1 MAESLTEAMNAA
13 EAAGEDTGV
22 PSGTTTPTEAPAA
35 TAAEAPRTETQAT
48 EAPSETPAQAGEAD
62 WLGDPAFDWSRLDP
76 QVVPLAKQLQADYTR
91 KRQSEAEQVRQA
103 QDQLKQFDGLDPGA
117 AQWARQVDQL
127 ARTNP
132 ALAAQM
138 LQQEAQRLA
147 GSNQA
152 PAQQAD
158 PFDGI
163 EPLSDV
169 ERLLL
174 EERKTTRQ
182 QMAEMQR
189 QLQEGVADRAR
200 AEVEQQFAKLEQE
213 VGRKIPY
220 EERVQVANWCQQHQV
235 GNPEIAWKVLH
246 WEDAKRI
253 GREEASASLAQKAG
267 LGPAPGGVA
276 SREAPPGDRV
286 PKTQREA
293 IEMAYDAAARA
304 AG

>member
-1 MAESLTEAMNAA
+1 MAESLAEAMNAA

-22 PSGTTTPTEAPAA
+22 ETPTPTEAPAA
-35 TAAEAPRTETQAT
+35 TT
-48 EAPSETPAQAGEAD
+48 EAPPTETGSETPADAGEAD
-62 WLGDPAFDWSRLDP
+62 FLEERFDWSKLDP

-91 KRQSEAEQVRQA
+91 KRQAEAEQVRRA
-103 QDQLKQFDGLDPGA
+103 QEQLKPFEGLEPGA

-138 LQQEAQRLA
+138 LQEEARRLSGA
-147 GSNQA
+147 NQA
-152 PAQQAD
+152 PAPQAD

-174 EERKTTRQ
+174 EERKATRQ

-189 QLQEGVADRAR
+189 QLQETVAERAR
-200 AEVEQQFAKLEQE
+200 SAVEQQFAKLERD
-213 VGRKIPY
+213 VGRAIPY
-220 EERVQVANWCQQHQV
+220 EERVQVATWCQQHNV
-235 GNPEIAWKVLH
+235 GDPEIAWKVLH
-246 WEDAKRI
+246 WDDARAI
-253 GREEASASLAQKAG
+253 GRQEAAQLQQQKAG

-276 SREAPPGDRV
+276 TREAPPGDRQ
-286 PKTQREA
+286 PKTRREA
-293 IEMAYDAAARA
+293 IEMAFDEAARQ